1 MFKYSSRLSSF
12 VFYLSQSKDKKSF
25 KKIFLTVFI
34 AYLLLFPLYLLSIY
48 LYDPSHIFRNPGN
61 LFAKSMRLQARSY
74 LNENQNVS
82 GIIIGSSMLE
92 NTSSVDAS
100 KKLFPDTDNVFFN
113 LSLEGSS
120 FVERKLVLNYA
131 FASHDIKKVIY
142 SIDLAPLHFA
152 PKTNDDW
159 QKLYDSNPFNDFL
172 IYLRKEPLQCL
183 LTLSKSK
190 NCIGSK
196 VGLDRPTAWIIDP
209 KYANT
214 FNGLCSW
221 PIKSKI
227 LLKDS
232 LYNYQKSIAINSYN
246 LAYQIKYTEDNVFSL
261 TDKHNKTE
269 FYFVVP
275 PYSALYYKIKLS
287 AAKNEY
293 DWTRNFLK
301 YFVSECDKR
310 SNCHLYG
317 FDDQA
322 FISDLKNYKDPMH
335 YSDKI
340 NSLMI
345 DSIANQENEI
355 NANNLNDYLEKS
367 ESIVENFDIEKV
379 KKELSSCE
387 N

>member
-1 MFKYSSRLSSF
+1 M
-12 VFYLSQSKDKKSF
+12 
-25 KKIFLTVFI
+25 
-34 AYLLLFPLYLLSIY
+34 
-48 LYDPSHIFRNPGN
+48 
-61 LFAKSMRLQARSY
+61 
-74 LNENQNVS
+74 
-82 GIIIGSSMLE
+82 
-92 NTSSVDAS
+92 
-100 KKLFPDTDNVFFN
+100 
-113 LSLEGSS
+113 
-120 FVERKLVLNYA
+120 
-131 FASHDIKKVIY
+131 
-142 SIDLAPLHFA
+142 
-152 PKTNDDW
+152 
-159 QKLYDSNPFNDFL
+159 
-172 IYLRKEPLQCL
+172 
-183 LTLSKSK
+183 
-190 NCIGSK
+190 
-196 VGLDRPTAWIIDP
+196 DRPTAWIIDP

-214 FNGLCSW
+214 FIGLCSW

-246 LAYQIKYTEDNVFSL
+246 LSYQIKYTEDNVFLL
-261 TDKHNKTE
+261 TDKHSKTE

-317 FDDQA
+317 FDEKA
-322 FISDLKNYKDPMH
+322 FISDLKNYKYPMH

-379 KKELSSCE
+379 KKNFHHVRISSFVLIAIRFL
-387 N
+387 